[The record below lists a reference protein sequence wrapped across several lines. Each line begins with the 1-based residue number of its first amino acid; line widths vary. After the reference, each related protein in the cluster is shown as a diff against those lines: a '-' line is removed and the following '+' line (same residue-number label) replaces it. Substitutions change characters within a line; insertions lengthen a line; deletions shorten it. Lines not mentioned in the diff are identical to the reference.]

1 MANMI
6 DRMVRAA
13 KLDVSLYEEV
23 EADRDAMRQATGVVL
38 LASLAAGIGNFVHG
52 GIVGLVGGALAAL
65 LSWYIWAY
73 LTYFIGTRFLPEPQT
88 HSTPGELLRTLGFA
102 SSPGILRLLGF
113 IPGLTGIVF
122 VVAAVW
128 MLIAMIIAVRQ
139 ALDYTSTARAVGVCV
154 IGWIIQAIILI
165 PVFLWFGE
173 IPEPS

>member
-1 MANMI
+1 
-6 DRMVRAA
+6 
-13 KLDVSLYEEV
+13 
-23 EADRDAMRQATGVVL
+23 
-38 LASLAAGIGNFVHG
+38 
-52 GIVGLVGGALAAL
+52 
-65 LSWYIWAY
+65 
-73 LTYFIGTRFLPEPQT
+73 
-88 HSTPGELLRTLGFA
+88 
-102 SSPGILRLLGF
+102 LLGF